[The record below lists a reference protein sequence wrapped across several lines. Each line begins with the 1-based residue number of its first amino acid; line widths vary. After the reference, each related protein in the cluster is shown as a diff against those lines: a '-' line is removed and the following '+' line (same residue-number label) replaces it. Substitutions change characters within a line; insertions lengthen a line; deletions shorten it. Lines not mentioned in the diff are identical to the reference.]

1 MENAIDR
8 GMQLS
13 QSSARQGGNILES
26 EINFIESLVARFK
39 QPYVYYRLTSGNY
52 TIIASDLP
60 FSRWEEENRGWLI
73 DDSFHIFESSSKIE
87 YYSRQDSSLPS
98 AE

>member
-1 MENAIDR
+1 MRYNIMENAIDR

-60 FSRWEEENRGWLI
+60 FSHRRK
-73 DDSFHIFESSSKIE
+73 KIGG
-87 YYSRQDSSLPS
+87 D
-98 AE
+98 

>member
-1 MENAIDR
+1 MRYNIMENAIDR

-39 QPYVYYRLTSGNY
+39 QLYVYYRLTSGNY
-52 TIIASDLP
+52 TVIASDLP
-60 FSRWEEENRGWLI
+60 FSRWEEENRG
-73 DDSFHIFESSSKIE
+73 
-87 YYSRQDSSLPS
+87 
-98 AE
+98 